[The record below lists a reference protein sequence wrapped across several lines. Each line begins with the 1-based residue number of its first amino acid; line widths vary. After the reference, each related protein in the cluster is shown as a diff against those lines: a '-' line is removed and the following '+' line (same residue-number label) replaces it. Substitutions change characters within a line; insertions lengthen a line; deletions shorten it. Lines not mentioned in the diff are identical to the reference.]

1 MARKKQK
8 MHYAWLILI
17 ACCMMQGAGLGLIS
31 NCAGVFYSP
40 VCSDLGFEMG
50 RFTLYRTLFTVSQA
64 LMMPFVAKSFR
75 KYDVRVIVSAA
86 AVFMGGISIM
96 MGSFTEL
103 WQWYVFGIIQ
113 GFASSFISMI
123 PAPILIG
130 NWFYKQTGTAV
141 GIAAAFSGLV
151 GMMGSSGLG
160 ILIPAVGWQTSYVV
174 IGIVVMVLILP
185 FSLFVLRYKPEDKGM
200 LPYGVEGVRAAS
212 GRTAKSSSLETKEKL
227 SGFIR
232 QPIFVISLVSYAC
245 CIISSYLN
253 AFLTSC
259 GLEVGMTMGMAA
271 TLTSLALCGN
281 MTTKLFLGKFCDSF
295 GVIKVFVISILIAI
309 AGHVLILMGIPSG
322 MMAGSLLYGITMP
335 LSTVLLPLFCRLF
348 WQGDTYGAA
357 YSYVSMFGM
366 LLAAPFNTWF
376 GTFYDM
382 TGSYDLTIGVSAFC
396 IVIVLALVIMAG
408 KSLRKSAWKA

>member
-1 MARKKQK
+1 MTQKKQGI
-8 MHYAWLILI
+8 HYAWLILI
-17 ACCMMQGAGLGLIS
+17 TCCMMQGAGLGLVS

-40 VCSDLGFEMG
+40 VCMDLGFEMG
-50 RFTLYRTLFTVSQA
+50 KFTLYRTLFTLSQA

-75 KYDVRVIVSAA
+75 KYDVRILVSAA
-86 AVFMGGISIM
+86 AVVMGSISIM
-96 MGSFTEL
+96 MGFFNEL
-103 WQWYVFGIIQ
+103 WQWYVFGILQ

-130 NWFYKQTGTAV
+130 NWFHKQTGTAV
-141 GIAAAFSGLV
+141 GISAAFSGLV
-151 GMMGSSGLG
+151 GMLGSSGLG
-160 ILIPAVGWQTSYVV
+160 ILIPALGWRASYIV

-185 FSLFVLRYKPEDKGM
+185 FSLFVLRYKPEDKGL
-200 LPYGVEGVRAAS
+200 LPYGAKEMPVTAAKTEK
-212 GRTAKSSSLETKEKL
+212 TAAKESLADFFK
-227 SGFIR
+227 

-259 GLEVGMTMGMAA
+259 GLEVGMTMAMAA

-295 GVIKVFVISILIAI
+295 GVIKVFIASILIAV
-309 AGHVLILMGIPSG
+309 AGHVLIFMGMPAG

-348 WQGDTYGAA
+348 WQGDTYASA

-366 LLAAPFNTWF
+366 LCAAPFNTWF

-396 IVIVLALVIMAG
+396 ILIVLVLVMAAG
-408 KSLRKSAWKA
+408 KSLKGSSAKEARA

>member
-1 MARKKQK
+1 MTQKKQK
-8 MHYAWLILI
+8 LHHAWLILI

-40 VCSDLGFEMG
+40 VCNELGFEMG
-50 RFTLYRTLFTVSQA
+50 QFTLYRTLFTVSQA

-86 AVFMGGISIM
+86 AVVMGGISIM

-103 WQWYVFGIIQ
+103 WQWYVFGIVQ

-130 NWFYKQTGTAV
+130 NWFHKQTGTAV
-141 GIAAAFSGLV
+141 GISAAFSGLV

-160 ILIPAVGWQTSYVV
+160 ILIPAVGWQTSYVI

-185 FSLFVLRYKPEDKGM
+185 FSLFVLRYKPEEMGM
-200 LPYGVEGVRAAS
+200 LPYGAEGVPAAQM
-212 GRTAKSSSLETKEKL
+212 TKSNAPAAKEKL
-227 SGFIR
+227 SDFIR
-232 QPIFVISLVSYAC
+232 QPIFIISLVSYAC

-259 GLEVGMTMGMAA
+259 GLEVGMTMAAAA
-271 TLTSLALCGN
+271 TLTSMALCGN

-295 GVIKVFVISILIAI
+295 GVVKVFIVSILIAI
-309 AGHVLILMGIPSG
+309 AGHVLIFMGIPAG

-335 LSTVLLPLFCRLF
+335 LSTVLLPLFCRLY
-348 WQGDTYGAA
+348 WKGDTYGAA

-366 LLAAPFNTWF
+366 LFAAPFNTWF
-376 GTFYDM
+376 GTFYDW
-382 TGSYDLTIGVSAFC
+382 TGSYDLTIGVSALC
-396 IVIVLALVIMAG
+396 IVIVLVLIMAAA
-408 KSLRKSAWKA
+408 KNSKKAPAHA